1 MIGEAAIGWIRE
13 VVLDGPDPLTLP
25 PDPGDAVAVLQVDQ
39 PPSAGGRPHPPPDRT
54 PEQDERVRE
63 RDEPGL
69 GDLLG
74 LQHEAGERL
83 LAHLPAVEEE
93 PDSPRAAR
101 ARPAEVHRREPA
113 AGHVDAGLLAH
124 LAPARLPRRFP
135 VRLHDT
141 AGDRPAALVGRLED

>member
-39 PPSAGGRPHPPPDRT
+39 PPDRT

-113 AGHVDAGLLAH
+113 AGH
-124 LAPARLPRRFP
+124 
-135 VRLHDT
+135 
-141 AGDRPAALVGRLED
+141 